1 MELQV
6 KEISESV
13 CGYEPGSPD
22 SSGATPTQA
31 QILIG
36 FAENVELFST
46 PDLDGFTTF
55 AVGDHSETWPIK
67 SKTVRRWLTRK
78 SMTSRASRLEVR
90 PCRTPWGFLRRKHS
104 LRGLLISSI
113 PEWLGIMATLIWIYA
128 TKTGTLSRSQKTVG
142 SSPRLRRSS
151 SAAPEGCCLCQS
163 QCAAVRSIS

>member
-78 SMTSRASRLEVR
+78 FYDIEGKPPGSQAPAGRL
-90 PCRTPWGFLRRKHS
+90 G
-104 LRGLLISSI
+104 
-113 PEWLGIMATLIWIYA
+113 
-128 TKTGTLSRSQKTVG
+128 G
-142 SSPRLRRSS
+142 S
-151 SAAPEGCCLCQS
+151 
-163 QCAAVRSIS
+163 